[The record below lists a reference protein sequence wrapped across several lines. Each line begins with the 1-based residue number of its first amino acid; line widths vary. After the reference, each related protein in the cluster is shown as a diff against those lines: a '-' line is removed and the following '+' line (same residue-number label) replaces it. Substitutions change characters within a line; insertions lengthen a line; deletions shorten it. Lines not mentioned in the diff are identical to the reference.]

1 MKFRNLALLV
11 AGVVLGVLLT
21 SVLAPYL
28 SAATTPYVR
37 LTTPRIK
44 PVAVAD
50 FTPEQKAAVGANA
63 RPNLNF
69 RTALYEPEFGKR
81 WWSWLV
87 FVWNSD
93 SRVGSALTLY
103 DKELVVLRVNWLCHD
118 DWVWGQHVP
127 IAKRN
132 GRTDEDV
139 ARIPKGPTA
148 DGWTQKD
155 RLLMQA
161 VEELH
166 EDQFIS
172 DETWDGLS
180 RIYNTKQMIDLIF
193 TVGNYHTNAM
203 YTNSVGMPF
212 EKGFGGLPPGR

>member
-1 MKFRNLALLV
+1 
-11 AGVVLGVLLT
+11 
-21 SVLAPYL
+21 
-28 SAATTPYVR
+28 
-37 LTTPRIK
+37 
-44 PVAVAD
+44 
-50 FTPEQKAAVGANA
+50 
-63 RPNLNF
+63 
-69 RTALYEPEFGKR
+69 
-81 WWSWLV
+81 
-87 FVWNSD
+87 
-93 SRVGSALTLY
+93 
-103 DKELVVLRVNWLCHD
+103 
-118 DWVWGQHVP
+118 VWGQHVP
-127 IAKRN
+127 IVKRN

-148 DGWTQKD
+148 DGWNQKD